1 MAAGWLY
8 EPVHADVRDAWWLH
22 QIRCDVRTPYQHVQI
37 ADTKLGTTLFCDSNV
52 QSAELGQLHFH
63 EAECVPAMS
72 LADRP
77 TRALV
82 IGCSEGT
89 VPLILAEAGFD
100 LVEQVDL
107 DGDCVALCAEHLPYG
122 FTHDDVRAAERGD
135 GPVRLRYG
143 DGVAHV
149 REA

>member
-100 LVEQVDL
+100 HVLVARSEDPRVVKEVHVTTYHVLWELVHVFL
-107 DGDCVALCAEHLPYG
+107 DSPAVLGED
-122 FTHDDVRAAERGD
+122 AA
-135 GPVRLRYG
+135 
-143 DGVAHV
+143 
-149 REA
+149 